1 VGLLEKQGKAAWVS
15 RDKHKMNVIGHETV
29 SPDFTLGTRQG
40 RFNEIQIGQVV
51 ICTKESFLPAVTPL
65 RDVMRI
71 TGNDQSRDSGH
82 GLRSK
87 RYAPFSAGLSEV
99 SSAHQP

>member
-1 VGLLEKQGKAAWVS
+1 
-15 RDKHKMNVIGHETV
+15 MNMIGHETV
-29 SPDFTLGTRQG
+29 SPDFTLGIRQG

-51 ICTKESFLPAVTPL
+51 IGTKESFLPAVAPL

-82 GLRSK
+82 GSRSK
-87 RYAPFSAGLSEV
+87 RNAPFSAGLSEV
-99 SSAHQP
+99 GSAHQP